1 VQNSH
6 RCEPLWRKGNN
17 LDRVILTGI
26 GSGAEKQEY
35 DPDLE
40 EMKGLIEAAGLDLV
54 MVMLQPRYR
63 PDRATC
69 IGKGKLTELKHLV
82 DELEADPVIFNL
94 DLSPLQIRNLE
105 QALEIPVVDR
115 TMLILEIFKQRA
127 HSHEG
132 KLQVELA
139 SLQYQLPRLTGRGR
153 AMSRLGGGSKLR
165 GAGEQQLELDR
176 RYIRKRIQD
185 IKSQLAKVEK
195 TRQLHSQRRQRQGLK
210 TASLVG
216 YTNAGKSSLFNT
228 ICSMA
233 HSSGQA
239 QVAADQRLFQTLDTT
254 TRKVRLPS
262 GREVLLSDTVG
273 FINQLPHHLVAA
285 FRSTLKETVEAD
297 LLLHVVDRAD
307 PLYLDKMTVVEEVLE
322 DLKVGPK
329 PILVVFNKS
338 DLLDPDMVL
347 DGDGINVS
355 AHTGFGVEKLLETID
370 KLL

>member
-1 VQNSH
+1 
-6 RCEPLWRKGNN
+6 
-17 LDRVILTGI
+17 LTGI
-26 GSGAEKQEY
+26 GPGADKQEN

-40 EMKGLIEAAGLDLV
+40 EMKGLIDAAGLDLV
-54 MVMLQPRYR
+54 MVMLQPRYK

-69 IGKGKLTELKHLV
+69 IGKGKLTELKHLL
-82 DELEADPVIFNL
+82 DELEADQVIFNV

-105 QALEIPVVDR
+105 EALEAPVVDR

-139 SLQYQLPRLTGRGR
+139 ALQYQLPRLTGRGQ

-185 IKSQLAKVEK
+185 IKEQLAKVER

-228 ICSMA
+228 ICRMA

-239 QVAADQRLFQTLDTT
+239 QVTADQRLFQTLDTT
-254 TRKVRLPS
+254 TRKVKLPS
-262 GREVLLSDTVG
+262 GRELLLTDTVG

-307 PLYLDKMTVVEEVLE
+307 QLYIDKMAVVEEVLE
-322 DLKVGPK
+322 DLQVGPK

-338 DLLDPDMVL
+338 DLLDPEMVL
-347 DGDGINVS
+347 AGDGVNVS
-355 AHTGFGVEKLLETID
+355 AHTGWGMEKLLESID